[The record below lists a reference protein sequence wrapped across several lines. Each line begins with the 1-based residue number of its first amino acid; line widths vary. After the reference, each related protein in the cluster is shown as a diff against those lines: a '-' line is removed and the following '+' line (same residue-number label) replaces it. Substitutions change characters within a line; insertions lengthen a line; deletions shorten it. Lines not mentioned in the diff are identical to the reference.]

1 MKYEEFLSKNNKL
14 KMNGRVGTITLDKV
28 SFKEDKGYLTDG
40 KVYPLTKIVDAVSE
54 GRTRLTN
61 PSKLAAWGGF
71 KAPKVNNKKVEKKV
85 SNYPFEIVER
95 TPDKI
100 ILEVLAKDSLAVAK
114 YPYVSAEW
122 DYITVTRGKEHVL
135 TIVDNNGSRF
145 DFYWGESG
153 YTLISESLK
162 KLKLSVIDYLEKENY
177 ILLDWDD
184 GKVNQA
190 SICYNGNFESWQLK
204 LEGYRYG
211 STIRAFARDKK
222 IRSVEEMIEY
232 AKHFVNAKGWEKV
245 KAETGI
251 DLWKA
256 KL

>member
-1 MKYEEFLSKNNKL
+1 M
-14 KMNGRVGTITLDKV
+14 T
-28 SFKEDKGYLTDG
+28 
-40 KVYPLTKIVDAVSE
+40 
-54 GRTRLTN
+54 
-61 PSKLAAWGGF
+61 
-71 KAPKVNNKKVEKKV
+71 
-85 SNYPFEIVER
+85 
-95 TPDKI
+95 
-100 ILEVLAKDSLAVAK
+100 VAK
-114 YPYVSAEW
+114 HPYVSAEW

-135 TIVDNNGSRF
+135 TVIKNEGSTF
-145 DFYWGESG
+145 NFHWGESG
-153 YTLISESLK
+153 YTLISEGLK
-162 KLKLSVIDYLEKENY
+162 KLKLAVIDYLEKENY

-184 GKVNQA
+184 GKVNQV

-232 AKHFVNAKGWEKV
+232 AKNFVNAKGWEKI

>member
-1 MKYEEFLSKNNKL
+1 MFYQYS
-14 KMNGRVGTITLDKV
+14 
-28 SFKEDKGYLTDG
+28 S
-40 KVYPLTKIVDAVSE
+40 
-54 GRTRLTN
+54 RT
-61 PSKLAAWGGF
+61 
-71 KAPKVNNKKVEKKV
+71 
-85 SNYPFEIVER
+85 
-95 TPDKI
+95 
-100 ILEVLAKDSLAVAK
+100 
-114 YPYVSAEW
+114 
-122 DYITVTRGKEHVL
+122 
-135 TIVDNNGSRF
+135 
-145 DFYWGESG
+145 ES
-153 YTLISESLK
+153 
-162 KLKLSVIDYLEKENY
+162 

-184 GKVNQA
+184 GKVNHA

-232 AKHFVNAKGWEKV
+232 AKNFVNAKGREKV

>member
-1 MKYEEFLSKNNKL
+1 MKYEEFLSKNNEL
-14 KMNGRVGTITLDKV
+14 KYNGRVGTITIDKV
-28 SFKEDKGYLTDG
+28 SFREDKGYLTDG

-71 KAPKVNNKKVEKKV
+71 KAPKVNDTRIENKTSK
-85 SNYPFEIVER
+85 YPFEVVE
-95 TPDKI
+95 
-100 ILEVLAKDSLAVAK
+100 KDSHQVILKVLPRSPLGVARQ
-114 YPYVSAEW
+114 PYIRAEW
-122 DYITVTRGKEHVL
+122 DFITVTRGEEHILTVL
-135 TIVDNNGSRF
+135 RKDGVAF
-145 DFYWGESG
+145 DFHWGRSS

-162 KLKLSVIDYLEKENY
+162 QLQKAVIDFLENEKY

-204 LEGYRYG
+204 LEGYRSG
-211 STIRAFARDKK
+211 NTVRAFARNKK
-222 IRSVEEMIEY
+222 IRSSEEMIEY
-232 AKHFVNAKGWEKV
+232 AKHFVSVKGWEKA

-251 DLWKA
+251 DIWNA

>member
-1 MKYEEFLSKNNKL
+1 MKYEEFLSKNK
-14 KMNGRVGTITLDKV
+14 KVKGRVSSITIDRV
-28 SFKEDKGYLTDG
+28 SYREDIGYLRNGDSF
-40 KVYPLTKIVDAVSE
+40 PLTKIVDAVSE
-54 GRTRLTN
+54 GRVWLTN
-61 PSKLAAWGGF
+61 PSKISTWGGF
-71 KAPKVNNKKVEKKV
+71 KAPKIKERKVVKKESK
-85 SNYPFEIVER
+85 YPFEVVER
-95 TPDKI
+95 SDDKV
-100 ILEVLAKDSLAVAK
+100 ILRVLAKDSLTVARH
-114 YPYVSAEW
+114 PYVSAEW

-135 TIVDNNGSRF
+135 TVIKNDGSKF
-145 DFYWGESG
+145 CFSWGESG

-162 KLKLSVIDYLEKENY
+162 KLKLAVIDYLEKENY

>member
-1 MKYEEFLSKNNKL
+1 MKYEEFLSKNKKL
-14 KMNGRVGTITLDKV
+14 KGRVPTLTIDKV
-28 SFKEDKGYLTDG
+28 SYKEDKGYLTDG
-40 KVYPLTKIVDAVSE
+40 QVYPLTKIVDAVSE
-54 GRTRLTN
+54 GRVWLSN
-61 PSKLAAWGGF
+61 PSKISTWGGF
-71 KAPKVNNKKVEKKV
+71 KTPKVNDKKVVKKERK
-85 SNYPFEIVER
+85 YPFEIVER
-95 TPDKI
+95 NSDKI
-100 ILEVLAKDSLAVAK
+100 ILKVLAKDSLTVAK
-114 YPYVSAEW
+114 HPYVSAEW

-135 TIVDNNGSRF
+135 TVIKNEGSTF
-145 DFYWGESG
+145 NFHWGESG
-153 YTLISESLK
+153 YTLISEGLK
-162 KLKLSVIDYLEKENY
+162 KLKLAVIDYLEKENY

>member
-1 MKYEEFLSKNNKL
+1 MKYEEFLSKNKKL
-14 KMNGRVGTITLDKV
+14 KGRVPTLTIDKV
-28 SFKEDKGYLTDG
+28 SYKEDKGYLTDG
-40 KVYPLTKIVDAVSE
+40 QVYPLTKIVDAVSE
-54 GRTRLTN
+54 GRVWLSN
-61 PSKLAAWGGF
+61 PSKISTWGGF
-71 KAPKVNNKKVEKKV
+71 KTPKVNDKKVVKKE
-85 SNYPFEIVER
+85 SKYPFEIVER
-95 TPDKI
+95 NSDKI
-100 ILEVLAKDSLAVAK
+100 ILKVLAKDSLTVAK
-114 YPYVSAEW
+114 HPYVSAEW

-135 TIVDNNGSRF
+135 TVIKNDGSTF
-145 DFYWGESG
+145 NFHWGESG
-153 YTLISESLK
+153 YTLISEGLK
-162 KLKLSVIDYLEKENY
+162 KLKLAVIDYLEKENY

-184 GKVNQA
+184 GKVNQS

-211 STIRAFARDKK
+211 NTIRAFARDKK

-232 AKHFVNAKGWEKV
+232 AKNFVNVKGWEKV

>member
-1 MKYEEFLSKNNKL
+1 MKYEEFLSKNKKL
-14 KMNGRVGTITLDKV
+14 KGRVPTLTIDKV
-28 SFKEDKGYLTDG
+28 SYKEDKGYLTDG
-40 KVYPLTKIVDAVSE
+40 QVYPLTKIVDAVSE
-54 GRTRLTN
+54 GRVWLSN
-61 PSKLAAWGGF
+61 PSKISTWGGF
-71 KAPKVNNKKVEKKV
+71 KTPKVNDKKVVKKE
-85 SNYPFEIVER
+85 SKYPFEIVER

-162 KLKLSVIDYLEKENY
+162 KLKLAVIDYLEKENY

-232 AKHFVNAKGWEKV
+232 AKHFVNVKGWEKV

>member
-1 MKYEEFLSKNNKL
+1 MKYEEFLSKNKKL
-14 KMNGRVGTITLDKV
+14 KGRTPTLTIDKV
-28 SFKEDKGYLTDG
+28 SYKEDKGYLTDG
-40 KVYPLTKIVDAVSE
+40 QVYPLTKIVDAVSE
-54 GRTRLTN
+54 GRVWLSN
-61 PSKLAAWGGF
+61 PSKISTWGGF
-71 KAPKVNNKKVEKKV
+71 KTPKVNDKKVVKKE
-85 SNYPFEIVER
+85 SKYPFEIVER
-95 TPDKI
+95 NSDKI
-100 ILEVLAKDSLAVAK
+100 ILKVLAKDSLTVAK
-114 YPYVSAEW
+114 HPYVSAEW

-135 TIVDNNGSRF
+135 TVIKNEGSTF
-145 DFYWGESG
+145 NFHWGESG
-153 YTLISESLK
+153 YTLISEGLK
-162 KLKLSVIDYLEKENY
+162 KLKLAVIDYLEKENY